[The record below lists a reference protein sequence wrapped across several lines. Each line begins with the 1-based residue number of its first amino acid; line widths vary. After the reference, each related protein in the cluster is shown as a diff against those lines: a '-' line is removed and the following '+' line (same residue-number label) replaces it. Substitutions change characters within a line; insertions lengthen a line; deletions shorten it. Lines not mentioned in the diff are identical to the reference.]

1 MEIIERLE
9 AATARQEAADLGWE
23 DDELLEEYA
32 ATEFLGNEDEIDWE
46 EF

>member
-1 MEIIERLE
+1 MEMIKALE

-23 DDELLEEYA
+23 DDA
-32 ATEFLGNEDEIDWE
+32 PTEFLGNEDEVDWE